1 MFGRSLVACCAL
13 VLPCAAFQVQ
23 APRIAGEIFDGAP
36 LDVAA
41 GPNRIWVAQGRGVA
55 VLDAQT
61 GTRLGDDPQSPYDS
75 TVQAI
80 EYEPTALTRAVV
92 TMRTVHVFVGP
103 NTHYAWQPPATELF
117 PGFQD
122 VKLWTPGSL
131 AIGIA
136 GNQVHV
142 FDYGSGQLVRI
153 GQATCPIVDVSVF
166 RRVHVREVDGHLMAY
181 LVAGL
186 RSQTLP
192 RPLSV
197 VIADLDLANFCA
209 QPAFYTNDWRPHLH
223 YNDPYAATRAVEV
236 FPNLVGTQD
245 IAFVADVTGQ
255 LTKLDVSDP
264 ANPVFLAQITPN
276 GTCGPTAYVY
286 NLLSDPG
293 RGRLYVAGEDKLYT
307 YEVPSMT
314 MTGCTFVHFSDA
326 GKHDMALVKKRDGTR
341 RIWTATNKAVSYVLN
356 AIDVR
361 TPQPVH
367 VNETWWISSSDGAVA
382 APRWNSVYLPTF
394 GGLARWDMTDET
406 QPAVDQ
412 ASYRPANQA
421 TEHIEIL
428 YPDRQDPTHALLVT
442 ATGLGGAQLWAVS
455 QNAPNPAAP
464 TLVRQ
469 PVAAWGPNAP
479 VYQNDAE
486 PYQRG
491 GKNYVLGDLANL
503 ATGAIAL
510 QSYELGSGQYAELVV
525 SSPFLAPNSM
535 DVCTTQNLAIV
546 SCRGGFFVANLTGLP
561 ASLSLAAVQ
570 QVDVDGDGIGESLG
584 GIAANAAGTA
594 LFVATDSHA
603 SVLSYALD
611 PVTGQVTGPLCTY
624 TTPQLTGSVGRAR
637 FFAATGRLYVP
648 ARGGTLFEFDAS
660 NPQLLTLL
668 STWRSS
674 GCTSELQDAHIYDFG
689 LGPRVLAVKNTEGF
703 VLLDPEDGL

>member
-1 MFGRSLVACCAL
+1 MIGRSWVACCAL
-13 VLPCAAFQVQ
+13 VLPCAAAQVLP
-23 APRIAGEIFDGAP
+23 PRIAGEIYDGAP

-41 GPNRIWVAQGRGVA
+41 GPNRIWVAQGRSVA
-55 VLDAQT
+55 ILDALT
-61 GTRLGDDPQSPYDS
+61 GTRLGDDSQSPYDS
-75 TVQAI
+75 TVQAL
-80 EYEPTALTRAVV
+80 EYDPSSLTRAVV
-92 TMRTVHVFVGP
+92 TSRVLHVFVGP
-103 NTHYAWQPPATELF
+103 TTHYDWQAPPTEAF
-117 PGFQD
+117 PAFQD
-122 VKLWTPGSL
+122 VKIWAPGRL
-131 AIGIA
+131 VVGVA

-153 GQATCPIVDVSVF
+153 GQATCPIADVSVF

-181 LVAGL
+181 FVAGL

-209 QPAFYTNDWRPHLH
+209 QPQFYSNDWRPHLH

-255 LTKLDVSDP
+255 LTELDVTDP
-264 ANPVFLAQITPN
+264 ANPVFLAQIAPN
-276 GTCGPTAYVY
+276 GACGPTAYVY

-293 RGRLYVAGEDKLYT
+293 RGRLYVAGEDRLYT
-307 YEVPSMT
+307 YEVPSLH
-314 MTGCTFVHFSDA
+314 MTGCTFVNFSDA

-341 RIWTATNKAVSYVLN
+341 RLWTATTKAVAYVLN
-356 AIDVR
+356 AIDVAA
-361 TPQPVH
+361 PQPTH
-367 VNETWWISSSDGAVA
+367 VTETWWISSSDGAVA
-382 APRWNSVYLPTF
+382 TPRWNSVYLPTF
-394 GGLARWDMTDET
+394 GGIARWDVTDET
-406 QPAVDQ
+406 HPQAVQ
-412 ASYRPANQA
+412 SSYQPANQA
-421 TEHIEIL
+421 TEHIELL
-428 YPDRQDPTHALLVT
+428 YPDRQDPTRALLVT

-455 QNAPNPAAP
+455 QVAPNPAVP

-491 GKNYVLGDLANL
+491 GRNYVLGDLANL
-503 ATGAIAL
+503 ATGAVAL

-525 SSPFLAPNSM
+525 SSPFLAPNSV
-535 DVCTTQNLAIV
+535 DVCTTQNFAIV
-546 SCRGGFFVANLTGLP
+546 SCRGGFFVAKLAGLP

-570 QVDVDGDGIGESLG
+570 QVDVDGDGIGETLG
-584 GIAANAAGTA
+584 GITANANGTA

-624 TTPQLTGSVGRAR
+624 TSSELTGSVGRAR
-637 FFAATGRLYVP
+637 FFSATNRLYVP
-648 ARGGTLFEFDAS
+648 SRSGTLFEFDAS
-660 NPQLLTLL
+660 SPQLLGLL
-668 STWRSS
+668 STWRSN